1 MLRAIYP
8 LLVSEKYIIFV
19 LKLLDVYSLG
29 VNLEAGKNCFLKAFM
44 LYSSLVYGAV

>member
-19 LKLLDVYSLG
+19 LKLLDVYSRSEFRG
-29 VNLEAGKNCFLKAFM
+29 GKELLSKSYHVAF
-44 LYSSLVYGAV
+44 